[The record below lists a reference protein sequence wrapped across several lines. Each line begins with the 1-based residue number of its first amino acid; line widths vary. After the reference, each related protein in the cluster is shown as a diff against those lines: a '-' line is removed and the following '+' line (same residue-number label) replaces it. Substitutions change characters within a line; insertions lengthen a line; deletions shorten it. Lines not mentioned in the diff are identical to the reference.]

1 MQRLAS
7 LGERGARST
16 PDLLGKK
23 SSATRQRIGYC
34 IIVRMARMF
43 GIAARMRPKA
53 TANDKYD
60 ECPLNRLA
68 YDIASL
74 VHCTQSSLR

>member
-1 MQRLAS
+1 MQRLACFN
-7 LGERGARST
+7 ERGTGAA

-43 GIAARMRPKA
+43 DIAARMRPKA
-53 TANDKYD
+53 TTNDKCD

-74 VHCTQSSLR
+74 VHCTQSW